1 MPYTIQNILY
11 ATDLGDH
18 EPEIFRHAAGLARQ
32 FGAKVHV
39 IHALEPIGEFA
50 HSMIDNFLP
59 QEVQEKLR
67 QEGFEQVRV
76 KLHERLDDYCKDA
89 LRVHT
94 EVETSELRM
103 VEGIPAQVI
112 LEEAERT
119 KADLI
124 VLGSHGHTAINEVLL
139 GSVARK
145 VTGKSKIPV
154 LLVPVK
160 G

>member
-1 MPYTIQNILY
+1 MTYTIQNILY

-32 FGAKVHV
+32 FGATVHI

-59 QEVQEKLR
+59 PEGQEKLR
-67 QEGFEQVRV
+67 EEGFERVRE

-89 LRVHT
+89 LQVHT
-94 EVETSELRM
+94 EVSTSELRM
-103 VEGIPAQVI
+103 VEGVPTQVI
-112 LEEAERT
+112 LDEAERIG
-119 KADLI
+119 ADLI
-124 VLGSHGHTAINEVLL
+124 VLGSHGHTALNEMLL

-145 VTGKSKIPV
+145 VTVKSKIPV

-160 G
+160 A